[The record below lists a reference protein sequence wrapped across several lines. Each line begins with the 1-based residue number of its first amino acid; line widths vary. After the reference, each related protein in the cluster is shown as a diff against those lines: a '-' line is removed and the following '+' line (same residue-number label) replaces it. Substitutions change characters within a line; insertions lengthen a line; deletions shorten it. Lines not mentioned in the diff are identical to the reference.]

1 MTVLGILL
9 GVFLLLMALG
19 IPIAVAMGVASVAA
33 LFIATD
39 LPMVAVGQRMLVI
52 LDSFPFLAL
61 PFFILAGL
69 FMEQGGITQRLV
81 DFAGIFVGRITGG
94 LAQVLIGANLV
105 MSGTSGSAVADC
117 AATGTVLIPAMD
129 KAGYSRAFAAALT
142 AAAATA
148 GPLIPPS
155 IMFVLYGAIANVSIG
170 QLFIAG
176 VVPGLIVGLYLGVAA
191 YIISKQ
197 RGYPKLPPVTL
208 VEAARITLKAAPAL
222 LMPIV
227 VLGGII
233 GGVFTPTEAG
243 AIAAVYGFV
252 VSMFVYREMRWSQ
265 LPGVL
270 ITTGVITAAVM
281 LIVSAASLFSWILT
295 RERAPDML
303 TGALTTLT
311 SDPMVFLLLV
321 NIILIV
327 LGCVLEAISLLIMI
341 TPIMVPL
348 IAAYGIDPVHFGVV
362 LVLCLTIGLNTPP
375 VGMNMFIVCAI
386 SKITIGQYTREALP
400 FLLALVLVLVLITY
414 VPQTVLWLP
423 GLVGN

>member
-19 IPIAVAMGVASVAA
+19 VPIAVAMGVASVAA
-33 LFIATD
+33 LTIATD
-39 LPMVAVGQRMLVI
+39 LPIVAVGQRMLVI

-69 FMEQGGITQRLV
+69 FMEQGGITRRLV
-81 DFAGIFVGRITGG
+81 DFAAIFVGRITGG
-94 LAQVLIGANLV
+94 LAQVLIGSNLV
-105 MSGTSGSAVADC
+105 ISGTSGSAVADC
-117 AATGTVLIPAMD
+117 AATGTVLIPAMA

-142 AAAATA
+142 SAAATA

-155 IMFVLYGAIANVSIG
+155 IMFVLYGAIASVSIG

-176 VVPGLIVGLYLGVAA
+176 VVPGLIVGVYLSVAA
-191 YIISKQ
+191 YVISKQ
-197 RGYPKLPPVTL
+197 RGYPKLSPVTL
-208 VEAARITLKAAPAL
+208 AEAARTTIKAMPAL

-243 AIAAVYGFV
+243 AIAAVYGFL
-252 VSMFVYREMRWSQ
+252 VSMFVYKEMKWSQ
-265 LPGVL
+265 LSGMLVSAGVM
-270 ITTGVITAAVM
+270 TAAVM
-281 LIVSAASLFSWILT
+281 LIVSAASLFSWLLT

-303 TGALTTLT
+303 TGALTSLT
-311 SDPMVFLLLV
+311 SNPVVFLLLV
-321 NIILIV
+321 NILLLV
-327 LGCVLEAISLLIMI
+327 LGSFLEAVSLLIMI
-341 TPIMVPL
+341 TPIMAPL
-348 IAAYGIDPVHFGVV
+348 ALAYGIDPIHFGVV
-362 LVLCLTIGLNTPP
+362 LVLNLTIGLNTPP

-386 SKITIGQYTREALP
+386 SKITVGEYTREALP
-400 FLLALVLVLVLITY
+400 FLFALVLVLLLITY

-423 GLVGN
+423 GLFPS

>member
-19 IPIAVAMGVASVAA
+19 VPIAVAMGMASVAA
-33 LFIATD
+33 LTIATD
-39 LPMVAVGQRMLVI
+39 LPIVAVGQRMLVI

-69 FMEQGGITQRLV
+69 FMEQGGITRRLV
-81 DFAGIFVGRITGG
+81 DFAAIFVGRITGG
-94 LAQVLIGANLV
+94 LAQVLIGSNLV
-105 MSGTSGSAVADC
+105 ISGTSGSAVADC
-117 AATGTVLIPAMD
+117 AATGTVLIPAMA

-142 AAAATA
+142 SAAATA

-155 IMFVLYGAIANVSIG
+155 IMFVLYGAIASVSIG

-176 VVPGLIVGLYLGVAA
+176 VVPGLIVGVYLSVAA
-191 YIISKQ
+191 YVISKQ
-197 RGYPKLPPVTL
+197 RGYPKLSPVTL
-208 VEAARITLKAAPAL
+208 AEAARTTIKAMPAL

-243 AIAAVYGFV
+243 AIAAVYGFL
-252 VSMFVYREMRWSQ
+252 VSMFVYKEMKWSQ
-265 LPGVL
+265 LSGMLVSAGVM
-270 ITTGVITAAVM
+270 TAAVM
-281 LIVSAASLFSWILT
+281 LIVSAASLFSWLLT

-303 TGALTTLT
+303 TGALTSLT
-311 SDPMVFLLLV
+311 SNPVVFLLLV
-321 NIILIV
+321 NILLLV
-327 LGCVLEAISLLIMI
+327 LGSFLEAVSLLIMI
-341 TPIMVPL
+341 TPIMAPL
-348 IAAYGIDPVHFGVV
+348 ALAYGIDPIHFGVV
-362 LVLCLTIGLNTPP
+362 LVLNLTIGLNTPP

-386 SKITIGQYTREALP
+386 SKITVGEYTREALP
-400 FLLALVLVLVLITY
+400 FLFALVLVLLLITY

-423 GLVGN
+423 GLFPS

>member
-19 IPIAVAMGVASVAA
+19 VPIAVAMGMASVAA
-33 LFIATD
+33 LTIATD
-39 LPMVAVGQRMLVI
+39 LPIVAVGQRMLVI

-69 FMEQGGITQRLV
+69 FMEQGGITRRLV
-81 DFAGIFVGRITGG
+81 DFAAIFVGRITGG
-94 LAQVLIGANLV
+94 LAQVLIGSNLV
-105 MSGTSGSAVADC
+105 ISGTSGSAVADC
-117 AATGTVLIPAMD
+117 AATGTVLIPAMA

-142 AAAATA
+142 SAAATA

-155 IMFVLYGAIANVSIG
+155 IMFVLYGAIASVSIG

-176 VVPGLIVGLYLGVAA
+176 VVPGLIVGVYLSVAA
-191 YIISKQ
+191 YVISKR
-197 RGYPKLPPVTL
+197 RGYPMLPPVTL
-208 VEAARITLKAAPAL
+208 AEAVRTTIKAMPAL

-243 AIAAVYGFV
+243 AIAAVYGFL
-252 VSMFVYREMRWSQ
+252 VSMFVYKEMKWSQ
-265 LPGVL
+265 LSGMLVSAGVM
-270 ITTGVITAAVM
+270 TAAVM
-281 LIVSAASLFSWILT
+281 LIVSAASLFSWLLT

-303 TGALTTLT
+303 TGALTSLT
-311 SDPMVFLLLV
+311 SNPVVFLLLV
-321 NIILIV
+321 NILLLV
-327 LGCVLEAISLLIMI
+327 LGSFLEAVSLLIMI
-341 TPIMVPL
+341 TPIMAPL
-348 IAAYGIDPVHFGVV
+348 ALAYGIDPIHFGVV
-362 LVLCLTIGLNTPP
+362 LVLNLTIGLNTPP

-386 SKITIGQYTREALP
+386 SKITVGEYTREALP
-400 FLLALVLVLVLITY
+400 FLFALVLVLLLITY

-423 GLVGN
+423 GLFPS

>member
-1 MTVLGILL
+1 MSVLEILTVVFLVLMLL
-9 GVFLLLMALG
+9 GM
-19 IPIAVAMGVASVAA
+19 PIAVAMGVASTAA
-33 LFIATD
+33 VVIATD
-39 LPMVAVGQRMLVI
+39 LPVVVVGQRMLVI

-69 FMEQGGITQRLV
+69 FMEQGGITRRLV
-81 DFAGIFVGRITGG
+81 DFAAIFVGRITGG
-94 LAQVLIGANLV
+94 LAQVVIGANLV
-105 MSGTSGSAVADC
+105 MSGTSGSSVADC

-176 VVPGLIVGLYLGVAA
+176 IVPGLFVGLYLGVAA
-191 YIISKQ
+191 YVISKK
-197 RGYPKLPPVTL
+197 RRYPKLPTVTL
-208 VEAARITLKAAPAL
+208 REAAAITVKASPAL

-227 VLGGII
+227 VLGGIV

-252 VSMFVYREMRWSQ
+252 VSMFVYRELKWSQ
-265 LPGVL
+265 LGSMLV
-270 ITTGVITAAVM
+270 TTGVITAAVM
-281 LIVSAASLFSWILT
+281 LIVAAASLFSWILT

-303 TGALTTLT
+303 TGALTAFTR
-311 SDPMVFLLLV
+311 DPVVFLLLV
-321 NIILIV
+321 NIILLF
-327 LGCVLEAISLLIMI
+327 LGCFLEAISLLIMM
-341 TPIMVPL
+341 TPILAPL
-348 IAAYGIDPVHFGVV
+348 AASYGIDPVHFGVV
-362 LVLCLTIGLNTPP
+362 LVLNLTIGLNTPP

-386 SKITIGQYTREALP
+386 SKITIGQYAREALP
-400 FLLALVLVLVLITY
+400 FLGALVLVLLLITY
-414 VPQTVLWLP
+414 VPGTVLWLP
-423 GLVGN
+423 KMFPG